1 MKSHTP
7 PWTLPSPSL
16 LLVLSQVQDFH
27 ELIFEHL
34 LAHSESLDVV
44 YVSQHSQNLLSA
56 PLFDPVVS
64 QVILRQRMLP
74 NHELLQLLHQ
84 QRVFYQFVVCYI
96 QTLNF
101 LAYLEA
107 LENLDHSLVL

>member
-44 YVSQHSQNLLSA
+44 YVS
-56 PLFDPVVS
+56 
-64 QVILRQRMLP
+64 
-74 NHELLQLLHQ
+74 
-84 QRVFYQFVVCYI
+84 
-96 QTLNF
+96 
-101 LAYLEA
+101 
-107 LENLDHSLVL
+107 